1 MSYFLDFSVKLFS
14 QEEEMYVNIKACKG
28 TSKFLDYQIFSNGYY
43 KSKVDVASEN
53 LEKLHYTN

>member
-14 QEEEMYVNIKACKG
+14 QEEEMYDNIMACKG
-28 TSKFLDYQIFSNGYY
+28 TSKFSDYQIFSNGYY
-43 KSKVDVASEN
+43 KSKVNVATEN